1 MDNVHDLKAEIARL
15 KSIIEDQRDAIK
27 RLNDEVKSHEAKE
40 QSISSAIVFA
50 VERSNQLDNSMHKL
64 YELNIQRSRLLY
76 ARMERVLN
84 ELYAKYPELKKESK
98 LKDMAD
104 KFKSVAYG
112 NDEDI
117 KAQAVNS
124 VASAREDPIKKL
136 LKNIIGY
143 IDDKKPVRTMARRQG
158 VPSALDAI
166 ASDYASTPSK
176 SGFDI
181 NEALNPTEDLEDILK
196 SFNLK
201 RKAK

>member
-1 MDNVHDLKAEIARL
+1 MDNIQDLKAEIARL
-15 KSIIEDQRDAIK
+15 KSIVEDQRDAIR
-27 RLNDEVKSHEAKE
+27 RLTEEVKTHEAKE

-84 ELYAKYPELKKESK
+84 ELYNKYPDLKKEPK
-98 LKDMAD
+98 LKDMAE
-104 KFKSVAYG
+104 KFKSAAYG

-117 KAQAVNS
+117 KTQAINHVNS
-124 VASAREDPIKKL
+124 TGEDPIKKL

-143 IDDKKPVRTMARRQG
+143 IDDKKPVRQLSRNKAL
-158 VPSALDAI
+158 PSALDAI
-166 ASDYASTPSK
+166 ASDYALTPSK

-201 RKAK
+201 RKVK